1 MTAPRPGIRRGT
13 KRPGKLGDVEGQRAR
28 EGSARPRTAA
38 VNRAGAGR
46 ASEGMTR
53 EPRPAPEAG
62 AEASRA
68 TTGVSSP
75 SPWAPKPAQGGLQPS
90 PPGAGCQPRCLA
102 RVGKRCGRRERPT
115 HAVPGVPCVG
125 LRDTAR
131 RAAASVSSRAPALG
145 PSGADRP
152 ATVPREALRFHS
164 RGQRRWEPVKTCFPA
179 VMNFITLFLSTRKAS
194 SFERFFFFFF
204 CREKGSLAAFLRG
217 GGGELGQSAARS
229 EDARASGGGPE
240 WSSSG
245 GSLPGLGWAA
255 PGLPWIRT
263 CKARAGGVR
272 SSFCVASSQ
281 ARSAGREAHGP
292 VAARDLGWVHSGLW
306 GGAFIFWGDG

>member
-53 EPRPAPEAG
+53 EPQPAPEAG

-164 RGQRRWEPVKTCFPA
+164 RG
-179 VMNFITLFLSTRKAS
+179 
-194 SFERFFFFFF
+194 
-204 CREKGSLAAFLRG
+204 
-217 GGGELGQSAARS
+217 
-229 EDARASGGGPE
+229 
-240 WSSSG
+240 
-245 GSLPGLGWAA
+245 
-255 PGLPWIRT
+255 
-263 CKARAGGVR
+263 
-272 SSFCVASSQ
+272 
-281 ARSAGREAHGP
+281 
-292 VAARDLGWVHSGLW
+292 
-306 GGAFIFWGDG
+306 